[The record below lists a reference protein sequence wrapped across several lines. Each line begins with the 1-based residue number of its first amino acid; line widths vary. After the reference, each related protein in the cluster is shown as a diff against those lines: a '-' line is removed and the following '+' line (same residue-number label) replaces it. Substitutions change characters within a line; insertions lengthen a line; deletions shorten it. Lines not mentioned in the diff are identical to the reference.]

1 MRTSI
6 LDKILVYGLGILIV
20 DGEYM
25 FSVFITLTMLFM
37 FVDGTG
43 RCQIDCSIDS
53 RPSYKDMALTYKL
66 TEMNIRFDSVES
78 IVKTV
83 VLKKSWCF
91 TFLVTDMKINI
102 SCKQP
107 EWQGTYYCIQRITI
121 DIVNEKTQM
130 CQEML
135 ISLSLYL
142 SIY

>member
-66 TEMNIRFDSVES
+66 TEMNIDSVES
-78 IVKTV
+78 TVKTV

>member
-37 FVDGTG
+37 FVDG

-78 IVKTV
+78 TVKTV